1 MEQEHVAKDAPGS
14 QRPWGLPRA
23 LASTVQRH
31 FRYEVAVET
40 GTYQGASTRV
50 LREFVGRV
58 YTIESNFALYEKS
71 RQALANDLGIHIV
84 FGSSPVVLPSILG
97 SLDSC
102 GLFWLDAHWFP
113 EVAEAIGSQCP
124 LLEELTILAQ
134 WPFIGDSCVLIDD
147 ARMFNTPLE
156 NCYRPSDW
164 PTFPEIVKTARFTP
178 STVMAVIDDVI
189 VVGPSTLTEAFST
202 YMAGPGAQ
210 SPVWN

>member
-1 MEQEHVAKDAPGS
+1 
-14 QRPWGLPRA
+14 
-23 LASTVQRH
+23 
-31 FRYEVAVET
+31 
-40 GTYQGASTRV
+40 
-50 LREFVGRV
+50 
-58 YTIESNFALYEKS
+58 
-71 RQALANDLGIHIV
+71 
-84 FGSSPVVLPSILG
+84 
-97 SLDSC
+97 
-102 GLFWLDAHWFP
+102 LFWLDAHWFP
-113 EVAEAIGSQCP
+113 EVTEAIGSQCP

-156 NCYRPSDW
+156 NCYRPNDW